1 MEEELE
7 VLEAIL
13 GQALK
18 VEKDILRLTILLEA
32 RLGQLTKLVW
42 HQANSEE
49 ASNEEKCL
57 EVEVDYL
64 PPVTLVIQLSAAYP
78 ASGPPEGSVQAD
90 WLPPKERERLAKLLT
105 QVWQK
110 AEGEV
115 VIWDWVQVG
124 GYCLGTPRNTS
135 FCLVQVVQEQ
145 LEILL
150 QHGLELADRQRMI

>member
-18 VEKDILRLTILLEA
+18 VEKDILRLTIQMEA

-42 HQANSEE
+42 HRANLEE
-49 ASNEEKCL
+49 ASSNEGKC
-57 EVEVDYL
+57 VEILVDYL
-64 PPVTLVIQLSAAYP
+64 PPVNLLIQLTPAYP
-78 ASGPPEGSVQAD
+78 AFAPPEGRIQAD
-90 WLPPKERERLAKLLT
+90 WLPSKERERLAELLI
-105 QVWQK
+105 QVWNK

-124 GYCLGTPRNTS
+124 VWTKAKGQREKLTFPGQGCSRAAGDSTSARIGT
-135 FCLVQVVQEQ
+135 
-145 LEILL
+145 
-150 QHGLELADRQRMI
+150 D

>member
-49 ASNEEKCL
+49 ASNESMEQRCFWMVVLIRSLRSGCKPRKSG
-57 EVEVDYL
+57 D
-64 PPVTLVIQLSAAYP
+64 VTF
-78 ASGPPEGSVQAD
+78 
-90 WLPPKERERLAKLLT
+90 
-105 QVWQK
+105 
-110 AEGEV
+110 
-115 VIWDWVQVG
+115 
-124 GYCLGTPRNTS
+124 TS
-135 FCLVQVVQEQ
+135 Q
-145 LEILL
+145 
-150 QHGLELADRQRMI
+150 